1 MTKRRESDRRK
12 IMFRKFVIYLFL
24 AFIVGCGPSLTVKKD
39 MTEENPEKT
48 ESECKKH
55 YNIGFEYSKMKMYED
70 AKINFEKAIECS
82 LTYVDAYLALGKV
95 YSETQQYGL
104 SEVTYNDLIE
114 NVPGTIK
121 GYIGLGALYT
131 KMGKYSEAE
140 DPFNTALGMDS
151 LDASIYHGLGHL
163 YVKQK
168 LYEKA
173 IEMLEKAYNL
183 EPDNRAIAYELAKTY
198 LKLENCKEASTIL
211 AKIAEEFPND
221 IELGLSLGDAYL
233 DCKEYSK
240 ALTQYEKIED
250 ALSEFASIYIRKAKA
265 LRGIKRYSEAAE
277 ALLKAIELSENKL
290 IPYYHLINM
299 YLKIANYGK
308 AQTYIK
314 DAFTIAPNDA
324 ALNCMNGD
332 VYLGYGDGAR
342 NQKKYKTA
350 IAHYGTAKVWYG
362 KAKGDP
368 QWGEYARNGIK
379 RADVKIKN
387 TQQLLWYGDD

>member
-1 MTKRRESDRRK
+1 
-12 IMFRKFVIYLFL
+12 MFRKFVIYLFL
-24 AFIVGCGPSLTVKKD
+24 AFIVGCGSSLTVKKD
-39 MTEENPEKT
+39 VGDEKPEKT

-55 YNIGFEYSKMKMYED
+55 YNIGFEYSKMKMYDD

-82 LTYVDAYLALGKV
+82 LTYVDAYLALAKV
-95 YSETQQYGL
+95 YSETQEYGL
-104 SEVTYNDLIE
+104 SEIAYNDLIL

-140 DPFNTALGMDS
+140 DPFNIALGMDS

-168 LYEKA
+168 VYDKA

-240 ALTQYEKIED
+240 ALAQYEKIED
-250 ALSEFASIYIRKAKA
+250 ALSEFASIYTRKAKA
-265 LRGIKRYSEAAE
+265 LVGLKRYSEAAE

-299 YLKIANYGK
+299 YLKISNYGK

-314 DAFTIAPNDA
+314 DAFTIAPNDP

-332 VYLGYGDGAR
+332 VYIGYGDAAR
-342 NQKKYKTA
+342 TRARRTKKKKDYETA

-362 KAKGDP
+362 KARGDP
-368 QWGEYARNGIK
+368 KWGQYAGKGIEV
-379 RADVKIKN
+379 ANSKITNTKN
-387 TQQLLWYGDD
+387 EMYYGD